1 MITKKVVLIAI
12 AIIACLLGII
22 AFLSNRLSSVKEE
35 RDIQRKNV
43 STLLLSVES
52 YKTKDSLQAATVG
65 QLNLTL
71 DQYKKYRSEDVK
83 IIESLKVD
91 NKRLDGII
99 TAKTESYYKNTTAL
113 RDSIRILKEKGSDS
127 IIIDTIKTASFSDE
141 WHSIN
146 IYLEK
151 DSLLY
156 DLKTRESIIVINH
169 VVPKRF
175 LGFLWK
181 YGVKEIKTDVVSK
194 NPYTDSVF
202 VESIIIK

>member
-22 AFLSNRLSSVKEE
+22 AFLSNRLSLVKEE

-113 RDSIRILKEKGSDS
+113 RDSIRILKDKGSDS
-127 IIIDTIKTASFSDE
+127 IIIDTIETASFSDE